1 MSEFLVRIEI
11 NLPADLEAEDREEL
25 VAAEAKRGRELIE
38 AGTMVRIWRLP
49 GRRANVGIWSAA
61 DADALHAAIT
71 TLPMFPYLDVEVT
84 ALATHPNEQDAGT

>member
-1 MSEFLVRIEI
+1 MSEFLVEIEI
-11 NLPADLEAEDREEL
+11 NLPANLDAEEREEL

-49 GRRANVGIWSAA
+49 GRLANVGIWSAA

-84 ALATHPNEQDAGT
+84 ALATHPNEQDPPA

>member
-1 MSEFLVRIEI
+1 MSEFLVEIEI
-11 NLPADLEAEDREEL
+11 NLPADLDVEDREKL
-25 VAAEAKRGRELIE
+25 VAAEAKCGRELIE

-84 ALATHPNEQDAGT
+84 ALATHPNEQDPPA